1 MIGLAIALIFVVA
14 SCKQEADSQPLRA
27 CLSYFYLQ
35 IKTPGIHCGFAADA
49 RCVCFLYQGGKI
61 RAKDF
66 PASALLFVLKRVVA
80 ALAGAH
86 FHDVLHG
93 VDENL
98 AVADVAGVKSLFR
111 RLDDSGDWHY

>member
-1 MIGLAIALIFVVA
+1 MIIPHFRKPKRSATANKNTGH
-14 SCKQEADSQPLRA
+14 PLR
-27 CLSYFYLQ
+27 F
-35 IKTPGIHCGFAADA
+35 CGGCPA
-49 RCVCFLYQGGKI
+49 RLFFLYQGGKI

-66 PASALLFVLKRVVA
+66 PASALLLVLQRVVA

-98 AVADVAGVKSLFR
+98 AVADVAGVESLFR
-111 RLDDSGDWHY
+111 RLDDSGDRHF